1 MMSVRDQLA
10 QTLCAEDPTTSLSNA
25 VKVLVAQG
33 QERDS
38 LYAELEKLRTLLQ
51 ESGREA
57 DEDVVLDVMDFL
69 SGFCSPQAR
78 I

>member
-10 QTLCAEDPTTSLSNA
+10 QALCAEDPTTSLSNA
-25 VKVLVAQG
+25 VRLLVAQG
-33 QERDS
+33 QDRDS
-38 LYAELEKLRTLLQ
+38 LYVELEKLRTLL
-51 ESGREA
+51 EGSGREA

-69 SGFCSPQAR
+69 SGFCSPQVR